1 MFTSSSGMF
10 ESKNVSD
17 RHTMSKLLVVIK
29 ASINST
35 LIKSWAAS
43 PFQFQWQSLM
53 LDDLFGPGLTSISR
67 GNKSRCLKLFIKNII
82 VNMSSGK
89 VSFDFA
95 KLSDVPL

>member
-1 MFTSSSGMF
+1 
-10 ESKNVSD
+10 
-17 RHTMSKLLVVIK
+17 
-29 ASINST
+29 
-35 LIKSWAAS
+35 
-43 PFQFQWQSLM
+43 M

-67 GNKSRCLKLFIKNII
+67 GNKSRCLKLFIKNIV